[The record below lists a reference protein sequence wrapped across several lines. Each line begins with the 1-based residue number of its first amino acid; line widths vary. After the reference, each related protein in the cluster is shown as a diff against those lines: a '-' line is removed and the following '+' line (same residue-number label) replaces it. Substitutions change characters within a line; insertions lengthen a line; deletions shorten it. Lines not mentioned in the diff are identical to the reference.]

1 MSPNPQLF
9 IITNLQTSLL
19 ILTIGTYMAD
29 HPDRHTCGKC
39 GNMFYKLTK
48 DGKRMPIPKQN
59 KPSAAGAAVA
69 APAAKKAA
77 AKKK

>member
-1 MSPNPQLF
+1 
-9 IITNLQTSLL
+9 
-19 ILTIGTYMAD
+19 MAD

-59 KPSAAGAAVA
+59 KPGSSAPAAAA
-69 APAAKKAA
+69 APAKGA
-77 AKKK
+77 AKKKK